1 MKQKRKSKIVP
12 LLLQLFFSLVV
23 LGCGAAVATYY
34 LKTAPQAKPRKRA
47 PSPLTVQVESVK
59 YASHQVMI
67 NAMGTIVPAQ
77 EITLNSQVKG
87 EVVAISEHL
96 IPGGFIDKGE
106 PLLTIDPTDYKLILL
121 QQSSDVAKVE
131 SDLALEMGN
140 QLIAR
145 KEFEILG
152 ENTSEGEKRLILRQ
166 PQLDHKK
173 AALKG
178 AQARLKQAELD
189 LARTRIDAPFNTVI
203 LSRSVNIG
211 SQISA
216 TTPLAHLAGT
226 DEFWLKLSV
235 PLEQLR
241 WIDIP
246 GNKSSNGSNGSEVKI
261 TVHENR
267 SSAAIRMGR
276 VVRLA
281 PDLEEQGRMA
291 VLYVSIKDPL
301 CRLTENSHKPRLL
314 IGSYVNAEIK
324 GIQLKSAVAVKRRY
338 IHNADTLW
346 LLSEN
351 DTLTPR
357 KIDITFK
364 NRDYVFLSSG
374 LQDGEKII
382 TSPLS
387 APVSGTSAKLWQPG
401 KRIIISP
408 LSAPV
413 EAPSA
418 QLQQPGDNSG
428 QPEETV
434 PRSGK
439 GRGKRRE
446 ETP

>member
-1 MKQKRKSKIVP
+1 MKQKSKSKIVP

-47 PSPLTVQVESVK
+47 PIPLTVQVESVK
-59 YASHQVMI
+59 YASHQVVI
-67 NAMGTIVPAQ
+67 NAMGTIIPAQ

-87 EVVAISEHL
+87 EVIAISEHL

-121 QQSSDVAKVE
+121 QQSSDVARVE
-131 SDLALEMGN
+131 SDLALEMGH

-152 ENTSEGEKRLILRQ
+152 EKTSEGEKHLILRQ

-173 AALKG
+173 ATLKG

-216 TTPLAHLAGT
+216 TTPLARLAGT

-246 GNKSSNGSNGSEVKI
+246 GNRPSSGSEVKI

-267 SSAAIRMGR
+267 SSTAIRMGR

-301 CRLTENSHKPRLL
+301 CRLPENSHKPRLL

-338 IHNADTLW
+338 IHNTDTLW
-346 LLSEN
+346 LLSES

-364 NRDYVFLSSG
+364 NRDYVFISSG

-387 APVSGTSAKLWQPG
+387 APVKGTSAILWQPG
-401 KRIIISP
+401 KRINISP

-418 QLQQPGDNSG
+418 ELQQPGNNGG
-428 QPEETV
+428 QTEEAV

-446 ETP
+446 DRP

>member
-1 MKQKRKSKIVP
+1 MKQKQKSKIVP
-12 LLLQLFFSLVV
+12 FLLQVFFSLVV

-47 PSPLTVQVESVK
+47 PSPLIVQVESVK
-59 YASHQVMI
+59 YASHQVVI
-67 NAMGTIVPAQ
+67 NAMGTIVPAK

-121 QQSSDVAKVE
+121 QHRSDVAKVE

-152 ENTSEGEKRLILRQ
+152 EKTSEGEKHLILRK

-173 AALKG
+173 ATLKG
-178 AQARLKQAELD
+178 AKARLKQAELD

-203 LSRSVNIG
+203 LSRAVNVG

-216 TTPLAHLAGT
+216 TSPLARLAGT

-235 PLEQLR
+235 PLEQLQ

-246 GNKSSNGSNGSEVKI
+246 GNKSSNGSEVKI

-267 SSAAIRMGR
+267 SSTAIRMGR

-281 PDLEEQGRMA
+281 PDLEERGRMA

-364 NRDYVFLSSG
+364 NRDYVFISSG

-387 APVSGTSAKLWQPG
+387 APVSGTSAKSWLPG
-401 KRIIISP
+401 KKIIISP
-408 LSAPV
+408 LSAPG

-418 QLQQPGDNSG
+418 ELQQQSDNSG

-439 GRGKRRE
+439 GKGKRRE
-446 ETP
+446 GTP

>member
-1 MKQKRKSKIVP
+1 MMKPKRKSEIVP

-47 PSPLTVQVESVK
+47 PIPLTVQVESVK
-59 YASHQVMI
+59 YASHQVVI
-67 NAMGTIVPAQ
+67 NAMGTIIPAQ
-77 EITLNSQVKG
+77 EITLSSQVKG

-96 IPGGFIDKGE
+96 IPGGFVNKGE

-121 QQSSDVAKVE
+121 QHNSDVAKAE

-152 ENTSEGEKRLILRQ
+152 EKTSEGEKRLILRQ

-173 AALKG
+173 ATLKG
-178 AQARLKQAELD
+178 AKARLKQAELD

-216 TTPLAHLAGT
+216 TTPLARLAGT
-226 DEFWLKLSV
+226 DEFWLKLSI

-241 WIDIP
+241 WIEIP
-246 GNKSSNGSNGSEVKI
+246 GNRLSSGSEVTI
-261 TVHENR
+261 TVHQNR
-267 SSAAIRMGR
+267 SSTAIRMGR

-351 DTLTPR
+351 NTLIPR

-364 NRDYVFLSSG
+364 NRDYVFISSG

-387 APVSGTSAKLWQPG
+387 APVKGTSAKLWQPG

-418 QLQQPGDNSG
+418 ELQQPGDNNG

-446 ETP
+446 GTP